1 MGGKTKMIGVDKL
14 YHFLGGL
21 GICLLI
27 SFVASC
33 LGLTQPEAYGLVSA
47 FIIGALKEFADV
59 AIAKDWKRWDMYDF
73 LATCAGGFVGL
84 VVVQILK

>member
-1 MGGKTKMIGVDKL
+1 MNLSMDKL
-14 YHFLGGL
+14 YHFIAGFL
-21 GICLLI
+21 ICLAV
-27 SFVASC
+27 SFVASY

-73 LATCAGGFVGL
+73 LATCAGGFAGL
-84 VVVQILK
+84 VVVQII

>member
-1 MGGKTKMIGVDKL
+1 MDKL

-21 GICLLI
+21 GIYLLI
-27 SFVASC
+27 SFLASY
-33 LGLTQPEAYGLVSA
+33 LGLNQPEAYGLVSA

-59 AIAKDWKRWDMYDF
+59 AISKSWSRWCMYDF

-84 VVVQILK
+84 VVVQIL